1 MLLATLYTIPQI
13 RVVIAL
19 LAAILCILTLEII
32 ANGFNKE
39 SVKAIAPTGIVCSIV
54 ALVVLLTN

>member
-1 MLLATLYTIPQI
+1 MLLATLYAIPQI

-19 LAAILCILTLEII
+19 LTAILCILTLEII

-39 SVKAIAPTGIVCSIV
+39 SVKNIAPTGIICSIV

>member
-1 MLLATLYTIPQI
+1 MLLATLYAIPQI
-13 RVVIAL
+13 RVIIAI

-32 ANGFNKE
+32 TNGFNKE
-39 SVKAIAPTGIVCSIV
+39 SVKAIAPTGIICSIV

>member
-1 MLLATLYTIPQI
+1 MLLATLYAIPQI

-19 LAAILCILTLEII
+19 LAGMLFILTLEIL

-39 SVKAIAPTGIVCSIV
+39 SVKNIAPTGIICTVV
-54 ALVVLLTN
+54 ALIVLLTN

>member
-1 MLLATLYTIPQI
+1 MLLATLYAIPQI
-13 RVVIAL
+13 RVIIAI

-39 SVKAIAPTGIVCSIV
+39 SVKAIAPTGIICSIV

>member
-1 MLLATLYTIPQI
+1 MLLATLYAIPQI
-13 RVVIAL
+13 RVVIAI

-39 SVKAIAPTGIVCSIV
+39 SVKAIAPTGIICTIV
-54 ALVVLLTN
+54 ALIVLLTN

>member
-1 MLLATLYTIPQI
+1 MLIATLLAIPQI

-19 LAAILCILTLEII
+19 LVAILCILTLEII
-32 ANGFNKE
+32 ANGSNKE
-39 SVKAIAPTGIVCSIV
+39 SVKAIAPTGIICSIV

>member
-1 MLLATLYTIPQI
+1 MLLATLYAIPQI
-13 RVVIAL
+13 RVLIAL

-39 SVKAIAPTGIVCSIV
+39 SVKAIAPTGIICSIV
-54 ALVVLLTN
+54 ALVILLTN

>member
-1 MLLATLYTIPQI
+1 MLLATLYAIPQV

-32 ANGFNKE
+32 TNGFNKE
-39 SVKAIAPTGIVCSIV
+39 SIKAIAPTGIICTVV

>member
-1 MLLATLYTIPQI
+1 MLVATLLAMPQVK
-13 RVVIAL
+13 VVIAI

-39 SVKAIAPTGIVCSIV
+39 FVKNIAPTGIICSIV

>member
-1 MLLATLYTIPQI
+1 MFLATLYAIPQI

-19 LAAILCILTLEII
+19 LAAILCVLTLEII

-39 SVKAIAPTGIVCSIV
+39 SVKAIAPTGIICSIV

>member
-1 MLLATLYTIPQI
+1 MLIATLLAIPQ
-13 RVVIAL
+13 VKVIIAI

-39 SVKAIAPTGIVCSIV
+39 SVKNIAPTGIICTVV

>member
-1 MLLATLYTIPQI
+1 MLIATLLAIPQI
-13 RVVIAL
+13 KVVIAIFAAL
-19 LAAILCILTLEII
+19 LCVLTLEII

-39 SVKAIAPTGIVCSIV
+39 SVKAIAPTGIICSIV

>member
-13 RVVIAL
+13 RVLIAI

-39 SVKAIAPTGIVCSIV
+39 SVKAIAPTGIICTVV

>member
-1 MLLATLYTIPQI
+1 MLLATLYAIPQI
-13 RVVIAL
+13 RVLITI

-39 SVKAIAPTGIVCSIV
+39 SVKAIAPTGIICSIV

>member
-1 MLLATLYTIPQI
+1 MLLATLYAIPQV
-13 RVVIAL
+13 RVLIAI

-39 SVKAIAPTGIVCSIV
+39 SVKAIAPTGIICTVV

>member
-1 MLLATLYTIPQI
+1 MLIATLLAISQVK
-13 RVVIAL
+13 VVIAI

-39 SVKAIAPTGIVCSIV
+39 SVKTIAPTGIICTVV

>member
-1 MLLATLYTIPQI
+1 MPLATLYAIPQI
-13 RVVIAL
+13 RVLIAI

-39 SVKAIAPTGIVCSIV
+39 SVKAIAPTGIICTVV

>member
-1 MLLATLYTIPQI
+1 MLLATLYAIPQI

-19 LAAILCILTLEII
+19 LAALLCILTLEII

-39 SVKAIAPTGIVCSIV
+39 SVKAIAPTGIICTVV

>member
-1 MLLATLYTIPQI
+1 MLLATLYAIPQI
-13 RVVIAL
+13 RVLIAL

-39 SVKAIAPTGIVCSIV
+39 SVKAIAPTGIICTIV

>member
-1 MLLATLYTIPQI
+1 MLLATLYAIPQV
-13 RVVIAL
+13 RVLIAL

-39 SVKAIAPTGIVCSIV
+39 SVKDIAPTGIICSVV

>member
-1 MLLATLYTIPQI
+1 MLLATLYAIPQV
-13 RVVIAL
+13 RVIIAL
-19 LAAILCILTLEII
+19 LAGMLFILTLEII

-39 SVKAIAPTGIVCSIV
+39 SVKAIAPTGIICSIV

>member
-1 MLLATLYTIPQI
+1 MLIATLLAIPHVK
-13 RVVIAL
+13 VVIAIL
-19 LAAILCILTLEII
+19 TAILCILTLEII

-39 SVKAIAPTGIVCSIV
+39 SVKAIAPTGIIGSIV

>member
-1 MLLATLYTIPQI
+1 MLLATLYAIPQV
-13 RVVIAL
+13 RVIIAL
-19 LAAILCILTLEII
+19 LTGMLVILTLEII

-39 SVKAIAPTGIVCSIV
+39 SVKAIAPTGIICSIV

>member
-1 MLLATLYTIPQI
+1 MLLATLYAIPQV

-39 SVKAIAPTGIVCSIV
+39 SVKAVAPTGIICSIV

>member
-1 MLLATLYTIPQI
+1 MLIATLYAIPQI

-39 SVKAIAPTGIVCSIV
+39 SVKAIAPTGIICTIV
-54 ALVVLLTN
+54 ALIVLLTN

>member
-1 MLLATLYTIPQI
+1 MLLATLYAIPQI
-13 RVVIAL
+13 RVLIAI

-39 SVKAIAPTGIVCSIV
+39 SVKAIAPTGIICSIV

>member
-1 MLLATLYTIPQI
+1 MLIATLYAIPQI

-39 SVKAIAPTGIVCSIV
+39 SVKAIAPTGIICTVV
-54 ALVVLLTN
+54 APVVLLTN

>member
-1 MLLATLYTIPQI
+1 MLLATLYAIPQI

-39 SVKAIAPTGIVCSIV
+39 SVKNIAPTGIICSIV
-54 ALVVLLTN
+54 ALIVLLTN

>member
-1 MLLATLYTIPQI
+1 MLLATLYTIPQV
-13 RVVIAL
+13 RVVIAI

-39 SVKAIAPTGIVCSIV
+39 SVKNIAPTGIICSIV

>member
-1 MLLATLYTIPQI
+1 MLIATLYAIPQI

-32 ANGFNKE
+32 TNGFNKE
-39 SVKAIAPTGIVCSIV
+39 SVKNIAPTGIICTIV
-54 ALVVLLTN
+54 ALIVLLTN

>member
-1 MLLATLYTIPQI
+1 MLLATLYAIPQV
-13 RVVIAL
+13 RVIIAI

-39 SVKAIAPTGIVCSIV
+39 SVKAIAPTGIICTVV

>member
-1 MLLATLYTIPQI
+1 MLLATLYAIPQI
-13 RVVIAL
+13 RVLIAL

-39 SVKAIAPTGIVCSIV
+39 SVKAIAPTGIICTVV

>member
-1 MLLATLYTIPQI
+1 MLVATLLTMPQVK
-13 RVVIAL
+13 VVIAI

-39 SVKAIAPTGIVCSIV
+39 SVKAIAPTGIVCTIV
-54 ALVVLLTN
+54 ALIMLLTN